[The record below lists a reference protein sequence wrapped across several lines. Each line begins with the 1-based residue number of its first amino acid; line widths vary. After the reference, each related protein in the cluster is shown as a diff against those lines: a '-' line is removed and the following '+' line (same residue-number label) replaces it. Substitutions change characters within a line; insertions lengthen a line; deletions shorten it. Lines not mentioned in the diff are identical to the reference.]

1 MKKIFI
7 VLLGL
12 MLVGCQSPQS
22 QPTTN
27 QTKKEKGDLILKEW
41 KYLFWNGDTSKKGY
55 YFLKDEEEK
64 SYIVI
69 MIMLQSKKSIYVI
82 SLNVNIKMKHVLPI
96 WRVEVL

>member
-1 MKKIFI
+1 
-7 VLLGL
+7 

-55 YFLKDEEEK
+55 YFLKDEEERQL
-64 SYIVI
+64 Y
-69 MIMLQSKKSIYVI
+69 
-82 SLNVNIKMKHVLPI
+82 
-96 WRVEVL
+96 

>member
-41 KYLFWNGDTSKKGY
+41 KYLFWNGDTSKKRLLLFKG
-55 YFLKDEEEK
+55 
-64 SYIVI
+64 
-69 MIMLQSKKSIYVI
+69 
-82 SLNVNIKMKHVLPI
+82 
-96 WRVEVL
+96 

>member
-41 KYLFWNGDTSKKGY
+41 KYSGMEIHPKKVTT
-55 YFLKDEEEK
+55 F
-64 SYIVI
+64 
-69 MIMLQSKKSIYVI
+69 
-82 SLNVNIKMKHVLPI
+82 
-96 WRVEVL
+96 